1 MSKVHLHEIQSLRS
15 SVSKKVQLFQNNL
28 FQFFTPPLH
37 PAPFT
42 PSHKCLKTGLFLAGH
57 QQQRQDSSSRIEVL
71 PSTEEGAGAGRASQP
86 VPASPDSSTSNLDPP
101 TPYYLDPP
109 VPPTAPPPPTPTTTS
124 TPPLSTL
131 DQQGG
136 QLVINSFKTILLSLV
151 SDSTMYNK
159 IWLVLGSRIL
169 GLGQQAIS
177 LHLEA
182 KKCAR
187 ILFGRTCIAYVYSCR
202 YVPSKPS

>member
-15 SVSKKVQLFQNNL
+15 SVSKKVQLLRNNL
-28 FQFFTPPLH
+28 FQFFTPPLL
-37 PAPFT
+37 
-42 PSHKCLKTGLFLAGH
+42 PSPPPTNVSRQDFFSSGH

-86 VPASPDSSTSNLDPP
+86 VPASPDSSTSNLDPHSP
-101 TPYYLDPP
+101 HSLLLGPP
-109 VPPTAPPPPTPTTTS
+109 LPPTAPPPPTPTTTS

-151 SDSTMYNK
+151 SDSTMHSK
-159 IWLVLGSRIL
+159 I
-169 GLGQQAIS
+169 
-177 LHLEA
+177 
-182 KKCAR
+182 
-187 ILFGRTCIAYVYSCR
+187 
-202 YVPSKPS
+202 

>member
-15 SVSKKVQLFQNNL
+15 SVSKKGPTFPKNL

-37 PAPFT
+37 PASFT

-71 PSTEEGAGAGRASQP
+71 PSTEEGAGAARASQP

-101 TPYYLDPP
+101 T
-109 VPPTAPPPPTPTTTS
+109 PPPTPTTTS

-151 SDSTMYNK
+151 SDSSTMHNK
-159 IWLVLGSRIL
+159 IWLHFWLQGQFFVLVSYHQFTL
-169 GLGQQAIS
+169 GIQKMS
-177 LHLEA
+177 
-182 KKCAR
+182 
-187 ILFGRTCIAYVYSCR
+187 
-202 YVPSKPS
+202 P

>member
-15 SVSKKVQLFQNNL
+15 SVSKKVQPFRNNL

-37 PAPFT
+37 PASFT
-42 PSHKCLKTGLFLAGH
+42 PSHKCLKTGLFLDGH
-57 QQQRQDSSSRIEVL
+57 QQQRQDSSSRIEVH

-101 TPYYLDPP
+101 T
-109 VPPTAPPPPTPTTTS
+109 PPPTPTTTS

-151 SDSTMYNK
+151 SDSSTMHNK
-159 IWLVLGSRIL
+159 IWLHFWLQGQFFVLVSYHQFTL
-169 GLGQQAIS
+169 GIQKMS
-177 LHLEA
+177 
-182 KKCAR
+182 
-187 ILFGRTCIAYVYSCR
+187 
-202 YVPSKPS
+202 P

>member
-15 SVSKKVQLFQNNL
+15 SVSKKVQLFRRKNL

-37 PAPFT
+37 PASFT

-71 PSTEEGAGAGRASQP
+71 PSTEEGAGAARASQP

-101 TPYYLDPP
+101 H
-109 VPPTAPPPPTPTTTS
+109 PPTAPPPPTPTTTS

-151 SDSTMYNK
+151 SDSSTMHNK
-159 IWLVLGSRIL
+159 IWLHFWLQGQFFVLV
-169 GLGQQAIS
+169 IS
-177 LHLEA
+177 
-182 KKCAR
+182 
-187 ILFGRTCIAYVYSCR
+187 
-202 YVPSKPS
+202 

>member
-1 MSKVHLHEIQSLRS
+1 MKFNHSAPPSQKRSNFSEITFS
-15 SVSKKVQLFQNNL
+15 SFSRLL
-28 FQFFTPPLH
+28 CTPPPSL
-37 PAPFT
+37 

-101 TPYYLDPP
+101 TPYYLDPHS
-109 VPPTAPPPPTPTTTS
+109 PPSAPAPPPPTPTTTS

-131 DQQGG
+131 DQQGS

-151 SDSTMYNK
+151 SDSSTMHNK
-159 IWLVLGSRIL
+159 IWLHFWLQGQFFVLVSYHQFTLGS
-169 GLGQQAIS
+169 QKMS
-177 LHLEA
+177 
-182 KKCAR
+182 
-187 ILFGRTCIAYVYSCR
+187 
-202 YVPSKPS
+202 P